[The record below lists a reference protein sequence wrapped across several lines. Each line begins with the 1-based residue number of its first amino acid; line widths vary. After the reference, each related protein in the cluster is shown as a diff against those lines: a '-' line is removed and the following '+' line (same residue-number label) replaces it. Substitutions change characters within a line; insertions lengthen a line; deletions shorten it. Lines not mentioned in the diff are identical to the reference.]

1 MDNLHDIVTLIYGVV
16 GFAIGWLWGRH
27 RSMGASFMASVVA
40 GVAGFAVGKGLEW
53 AQILTESWT
62 DKLAQSSKFLGG
74 SASVVVGVF
83 WFAVIVIIPVIAI
96 AAFRKADRQA
106 SAELEPPRRPDRY
119 R

>member
-27 RSMGASFMASVVA
+27 RSMGASFMASVIVGA
-40 GVAGFAVGKGLEW
+40 AGFAVGKGLEW

-62 DKLAQSSKFLGG
+62 DKLSQSYKILGN
-74 SASVVVGVF
+74 SAGVVVGIF

-96 AAFRKADRQA
+96 VAFRKADRQA
-106 SAELEPPRRPDRY
+106 AAGLEPLRRPDRY